1 MKIKNL
7 QFFSVTVALIF
18 ILFTSSNLFS
28 QWTFVGGIVGAGTY
42 PSISVSG
49 TNTVFVFGGPNGQPR
64 VFLST
69 NGGANFTTLG
79 STGLGSLELYCGW
92 GTNANL
98 IFAGNGGGV
107 GGTGG
112 NASYYKTTNG
122 GTTWTTI
129 GSTGGT
135 AAFFN
140 GIVFSKITPTF
151 GVAQSDPP
159 LGAGTPYYFPISTNG
174 GTTWTVTNP
183 PGIPGAASAQNSI
196 MVIDNQFFG
205 FGLNAGAARIYMT
218 TNGGTSWFIG
228 NLGISGNFVS
238 GFAFSEDKMRG
249 IAISSTSLPTISRTT
264 NGGATWTPVN
274 TGTGIGGGVSCKW
287 IPGTNVC
294 YVAGG
299 TGASGVIGKSTDG
312 GATWTQMTTSS
323 LTGVA
328 HFEFYS
334 AVTADGITAYG
345 YAIAGDGSV
354 LKLVDVLTGVGNNNG
369 TIPAEY
375 KLEQNFPNPF
385 NPSTTINFSIPRA
398 SHVSLKVYNALG
410 KEVASI
416 VDDYMQAGEHSE
428 GFAVNT
434 DLTSGIYFYK
444 LTAGDFTDTK
454 KMMLIK

>member
-7 QFFSVTVALIF
+7 QFFSITVALAF
-18 ILFTSSNLFS
+18 VLFTSSNIFS
-28 QWTFVGGIVGAGTY
+28 QWTFVGGVTGAGTY
-42 PSISVSG
+42 PSISVADE
-49 TNTVFVFGGPNGQPR
+49 NTVFIFGGPNGTPT
-64 VFLST
+64 VFRST
-69 NGGANFTTLG
+69 NGGTNFTALG
-79 STGLGSLELYCGW
+79 STGLGTLELYCGW

-98 IFAGNGGGV
+98 IFTANGGGV

-122 GTTWTTI
+122 GVSWTTI

-140 GIVFSKITPTF
+140 GIVFSRTMPMF

-228 NLGISGNFVS
+228 NLGIAGAFVG

-249 IAISSTSLPTISRTT
+249 IAVSSTSLPTLSRTT
-264 NGGATWTPVN
+264 NGGTTWAPVN

-287 IPGTNVC
+287 IPGTSVC

-299 TGASGVIGKSTDG
+299 TGAGGVVGKSTDG

-328 HFEFYS
+328 HFDFY
-334 AVTADGITAYG
+334 TAATTDGITAYG
-345 YAIAGDGSV
+345 YAICGDGSV
-354 LKLVDVLTGVGNNNG
+354 LKLVDVITGTGNNNG
-369 TIPAEY
+369 VIPNDY
-375 KLEQNFPNPF
+375 KLDQNFPNPF
-385 NPSTTINFSIPRA
+385 NPTTTIKFSIPSA
-398 SHVSLKVYNALG
+398 SQVTLKVYNALG

-416 VDDYMQAGEHSE
+416 VDGYKKAGEYSE
-428 GFAVNT
+428 EFAASTN
-434 DLTSGIYFYK
+434 LNSGIYFYK
-444 LTAGDFTDTK
+444 LTAGNFTDTK